1 MHCFFPGQ
9 AVAIDKGLV
18 AGKVHN
24 PIRRYLSNKHHA
36 MFEGKSGWFLIVIL
50 PLFKNAMFTDE

>member
-1 MHCFFPGQ
+1 MHCFSPGQ

-36 MFEGKSGWFLIVIL
+36 MFEGKSG
-50 PLFKNAMFTDE
+50 